1 MCFVVKQRGE
11 RDSQNQAVLAKL
23 KCAAGK
29 ETVHRPDF
37 HRYSYQKAPVSD
49 VDQSYG
55 YRSVCCK
62 APQDS
67 IFTVNATIT
76 SKHVGYT
83 FLQLG
88 KTYLVQEWCSPKPLL
103 GLSPSTLNNAF
114 CSDIIIM
121 IIIIILLI

>member
-1 MCFVVKQRGE
+1 MTVHAIVLLIVYLCVCVCFVVKQRGE

-88 KTYLVQEWCSPKPLL
+88 NTYIHLCRDYSPQL
-103 GLSPSTLNNAF
+103 GAGMVFS
-114 CSDIIIM
+114 
-121 IIIIILLI
+121 